1 MRWFQWFPGG
11 LFDRA
16 SAAQMEALR
25 PYEGVASRQAPGGHP
40 ILLLSREKV
49 RKNKMFKN
57 NELKT
62 GPLFR
67 NTSPSE
73 SVHGFLFG
81 FDESLAHNELRI

>member
-1 MRWFQWFPGG
+1 MGR
-11 LFDRA
+11 DRGT
-16 SAAQMEALR
+16 SYIVFVKR
-25 PYEGVASRQAPGGHP
+25 KS
-40 ILLLSREKV
+40 K
-49 RKNKMFKN
+49 KNKIFKN

-81 FDESLAHNELRI
+81 FDESLAVTV